1 MSHNLKVGVVLLVL
15 VLALA
20 GCTAGQGV
28 TLPDREVTI
37 DAQTGF
43 DAQNS
48 AMAGLMMGGAT
59 LDESQFS
66 SLLTELL
73 KANSGENNPVES
85 ISAWFEPE
93 GQIFLQVD
101 LKDGVLPAAVGDT
114 LAVAGGVTVDNG
126 QLMVDLNEASAGNYL
141 VSGAMLAPISAQINS
156 ALAGLNVGPVQVE
169 TEQGAL
175 NLSMGG
181 Q

>member
-1 MSHNLKVGVVLLVL
+1 MSHNLKFGVIVL

-20 GCTAGQGV
+20 LAGCSMGQGV

-37 DAQTGF
+37 DAQTGY

-48 AMAGLMMGGAT
+48 AMAGLMTGGAT

-85 ISAWFEPE
+85 ITAWFEPGGE
-93 GQIFLQVD
+93 IYLQVD
-101 LKDGVLPAAVGDT
+101 VKDGVLPAAVGDK
-114 LAVAGGVTVDNG
+114 LAVAGTVSVADGKLTVD
-126 QLMVDLNEASAGNYL
+126 LDEASAGTYL
-141 VSGAMLAPISAQINS
+141 ATGAVLDPISAQINN
-156 ALAGLNVGPVQVE
+156 ALASVNVGPVQVD
-169 TEQGAL
+169 TEEGAL
-175 NLSMGG
+175 NLSMSA